1 MLAAP
6 APAAYDLRF
15 RLLDVPVRVNVW
27 FWLVMLMMTGR
38 SERDLTFIAA
48 WVGCAFVSILVHEF
62 GHALTS
68 RATGH
73 EPIEVVL
80 YGMGGLCYSDSAGQ
94 RPLGRFLVIAAGPAA
109 GFAFLGLVLLVAKV
123 SWGVEPVDAL
133 ATIGFG
139 PGDALSARLRLPH
152 TIAAYYIFRDLV
164 FINLMWGLL
173 NLLPIWPLDGGQM
186 TEVVLNQINRRE
198 GTRWTHAI
206 SLLTAGGLAAYV
218 GSRPDPDWLRVLL
231 LGYFAYSNYRQ
242 LQEIHQ
248 FSRFSGD
255 DDGWHNR

>member
-6 APAAYDLRF
+6 APLAYDLRF

-27 FWLVMLMMTGR
+27 FWLVMLMMTGQVGAR
-38 SERDLTFIAA
+38 PDGDRRLGGRAFI
-48 WVGCAFVSILVHEF
+48 SIVVHEF

-94 RPLGRFLVIAAGPAA
+94 RPLGRFPRHRRGSLGRIRLSGNRTSGRQAG
-109 GFAFLGLVLLVAKV
+109 LGCRADWTRSHSSGL
-123 SWGVEPVDAL
+123 
-133 ATIGFG
+133 G
-139 PGDALSARLRLPH
+139 PGDVRSAIERLPH
-152 TIAAYYIFRDLV
+152 SVAAIYILRDLV
-164 FINLMWGLL
+164 FINLIWGLL

-186 TEVVLNQINRRE
+186 TEVVLNQVNRRE
-198 GTRWTHAI
+198 GTRWTHAL
-206 SLLTAGGLAAYV
+206 SLLTAGSLAVYV
-218 GSRPDPDWLRVLL
+218 GSRPEPDWFRVLL
-231 LGYFAYSNYRQ
+231 LGFFAYSNYRQ

-248 FSRFSGD
+248 VFPI
-255 DDGWHNR
+255 